1 MRPISLRLRGFKGIR
16 SRSGKDEIALDF
28 SDIKGLAAIAGSN
41 GAGKTTVLDNLHPY
55 RIMPYRAGSYSPKS
69 FSFYNECY
77 GRDASKEILFEFEG
91 RLYKS
96 LLLIDAEKKKQEAYL
111 FLKAGEQWQPLC
123 DGKVENY
130 DNMINSLLGSPQ
142 LFFTSVFRCQDAA
155 KLSDYTKGEIKD
167 IFVELLGIESLKLRG
182 LKAKELKDSQLRQL
196 ELLTKEQTRLS
207 ADIETAKKATEEAE
221 QYEKQL
227 KEISGYIH
235 EAELKKEGILSELQS
250 VKAEIAVN
258 ENLQK
263 EKNSLEG
270 EANNIRTK
278 ISQLRQTASK
288 VDEVRRASVME
299 IKLLHDIGAL
309 KKELSDTETVLENLN
324 RIFSDMKCMETDI
337 AEKQKVLSE
346 LSLTRRH
353 KLSSLKTE
361 LEGAQKSRKLLDN
374 VPCGFELHAQC
385 PLLKDAVE
393 AKNSITKLLAATFQ
407 VKEPSSEEKRLE
419 SEIALLQ
426 NRIASAG
433 NIRDSLNVSSKE
445 KEGIKR
451 KISNA
456 EKELERVRLLSKL
469 LPEVVLAEKSIP
481 ELEESLKRIEE
492 KLNIIVPNDGLKQK
506 EQALNGTLTE
516 LQRKRAALLK
526 REAEI
531 RQHIGE
537 KTALIKKG
545 NDSAK
550 ALSGIKP
557 KIEKITQDISEW
569 TILEKAFSNEGIIA
583 LEIDD
588 AGPTISAIANDLLLS
603 CFGPRFSVRIDTQ
616 VAKADGKGLKE
627 TFDIVIFDSERNES
641 KSLRSM
647 SGGEKVWIEEAVTRA
662 ISLYNSSKSGK
673 KYLTLFTDEKD
684 GALDHQKK
692 KEFIAMKRKV
702 LDLGGYDLELF
713 ISQSPEIQEVADYTI
728 SLTA

>member
-1 MRPISLRLRGFKGIR
+1 MRPVSLRLRGFKGFR

-28 SDIKGLAAIAGSN
+28 SDVKGLAAIAGPN

-55 RIMPYRAGSYSPKS
+55 RLMPYRAGSYSPKS
-69 FSFYNECY
+69 FSFYTECY
-77 GRDASKEILFEFEG
+77 GRDATKEFLFEFEG
-91 RLYKS
+91 RQYKS

-111 FLKAGEQWQPLC
+111 FLKEGEHWQPLC

-130 DNMINSLLGSPQ
+130 DSLIHSLLGSPQ
-142 LFFTSVFRCQDAA
+142 LFFTSVFRCQDAV

-182 LKAKELKDSQLRQL
+182 LKAKELKDTQLRQL
-196 ELLTKEQTRLS
+196 ELLTKEQFRLS
-207 ADIETAKKATEEAE
+207 GDIEIAKKATEESE
-221 QYEKQL
+221 RYKEEL
-227 KEISGYIH
+227 KEISGNIH
-235 EAELKKEGILSELQS
+235 EMEMKREGVLAELQS

-258 ENLQK
+258 ENLRK

-270 EANNIRTK
+270 EANSIRTK
-278 ISQLRQTASK
+278 IGQLRQTVSK
-288 VDEVRRASVME
+288 ADEVRKASWTE
-299 IKLLHDIGAL
+299 SKLLHDIGVL
-309 KKELSDTETVLENLN
+309 KKELSAAETVLENLN
-324 RIFSDMKCMETDI
+324 RIFSDTKGMETNV
-337 AEKQKVLSE
+337 AEKQKTFSE
-346 LSLTRRH
+346 LSLTRKH
-353 KLSSLKTE
+353 KWSSLKKE
-361 LEGAQKSRKLLDN
+361 LEDAQKSRKLLDN
-374 VPCGFELHAQC
+374 VPCGFKLHAQC

-393 AKNSITKLLAATFQ
+393 AKNSITKLLAATLK
-407 VKEPSSEEKRLE
+407 VKEPSLEEKKLE
-419 SEIALLQ
+419 SEIVSLQ
-426 NRIASAG
+426 NRIASVG

-445 KEGIKR
+445 REGIKR

-469 LPEVVLAEKSIP
+469 LPEVELAEKSIQ

-492 KLNIIVPNDGLKQK
+492 KLGLIVPNNDLKQK
-506 EQALNGTLTE
+506 EQALNSSLSE
-516 LQRKRAALLK
+516 LQGKRTALLQK
-526 REAEI
+526 EAGI
-531 RQHIGE
+531 RQSIGE

-545 NDSAK
+545 KDSEK
-550 ALSGIKP
+550 TLSEIKP

-569 TILEKAFSNEGIIA
+569 TILEKAFSNDGIIA

-588 AGPTISAIANDLLLS
+588 AGPTISAIANDLLFS
-603 CFGPRFSVRIDTQ
+603 CFGSKFSVRIDTQ

-627 TFDIVIFDSERNES
+627 TFDIVILDSERNES

-647 SGGEKVWIEEAVTRA
+647 SGGERVWIEEAITRA
-662 ISLYNSSKSGK
+662 ISLYNFSKSGK
-673 KYLTLFTDEKD
+673 KYQTLFTDEKD

-728 SLTA
+728 SLIA